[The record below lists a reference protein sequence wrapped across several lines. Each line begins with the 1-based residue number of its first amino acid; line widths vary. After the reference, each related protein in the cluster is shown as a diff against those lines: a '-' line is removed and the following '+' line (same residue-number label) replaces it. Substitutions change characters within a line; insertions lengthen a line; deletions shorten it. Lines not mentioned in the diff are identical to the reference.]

1 MRTITINRAVGE
13 IIERGCRPDDG
24 LPETIEWRGQVFDV
38 PPLDE
43 IEGWV
48 FDSVC
53 ETLDGD
59 MVEPDGWNFEG
70 CPSWLLVL
78 GLV

>member
-1 MRTITINRAVGE
+1 MKAIQINDAVGE
-13 IIERGCRPDDG
+13 VIERGCR
-24 LPETIEWRGQVFDV
+24 EWGGQVFDV
-38 PPLDE
+38 PELDE
-43 IEGWV
+43 LEGWV

-59 MVEPDGWNFEG
+59 MVEPDGWNVEG

>member
-1 MRTITINRAVGE
+1 MKAIHINDAIGE
-13 IIERGCRPDDG
+13 IIERGCRDDN

-38 PPLDE
+38 PELDE
-43 IEGWV
+43 LEGWV
-48 FDSVC
+48 FDSMC

-59 MVEPDGWNFEG
+59 MVEPDGWNVEG

>member
-1 MRTITINRAVGE
+1 MRTITINGAVGE
-13 IIERGCRPDDG
+13 ITERGCRPDDG
-24 LPETIEWRGQVFDV
+24 LPETIEWRGKVFDV
-38 PPLDE
+38 PELDE
-43 IEGWV
+43 LEGWV
-48 FDSVC
+48 FDSMC

-59 MVEPDGWNFEG
+59 MVEPDGWNVEG